1 MYLQTMSAL
10 DLFTKTYGKLQNYG
24 MPFWVMTPFRRTVR
38 GLANIVLP
46 KYLSRPYKQKARVEK
61 DLIVSLTSFPA
72 RINNVWQVVECL
84 KRQTVLPEKI
94 ILWLSEEQFPNGE
107 GIPESLRKQ
116 EDKLFEIR
124 LVEGDIRSHKKY
136 LYAIQEFP
144 EKTFITCD
152 DDVYYETDMIERLEN
167 TSLRFPRCIVANN
180 AHTILHDSNG
190 NLLPYLKWS
199 PATHQYESKDLLQ
212 VGIGGVL
219 YPPRCLNP
227 LVARIDIFKNVAPL
241 ADDIWLNTMARLN
254 KTPIVKAPSNVLKLP
269 VENDSP
275 TLSSI
280 NNGSENMNDVQIRQ
294 IREYLCENGYDDVY
308 ASTYTVEADGLG
320 GGVI

>member
-1 MYLQTMSAL
+1 MNAL
-10 DLFTKTYGKLQNYG
+10 ELFTKIYGKLQNYG

-46 KYLSRPYKQKARVEK
+46 KYLSRPYKQKAMVEK
-61 DLIVSLTSFPA
+61 DLIVSFTSFPA
-72 RINNVWQVVECL
+72 RIDNVWQVVECL
-84 KRQTVLPEKI
+84 KRQTILPEKI
-94 ILWLSEEQFPNGE
+94 ILWLSKDQFPNGE
-107 GIPESLRKQ
+107 GIPVSLRKQ

-152 DDVYYETDMIERLEN
+152 DDVYYETDMIERLVN
-167 TSLRFPRCIVANN
+167 TSLRFPHCIVANN
-180 AHTILHDSNG
+180 AHTIRHDSNG
-190 NLLPYLKWS
+190 NLLPYLQWS
-199 PATHQYESKDLLQ
+199 PATHQYESKNLLQ

-219 YPPRCLNP
+219 YPPHCLNP
-227 LVARIDIFKNVAPL
+227 LVERIDVFKKVAPL

-269 VENDSP
+269 VESESP
-275 TLSSI
+275 TLSSV
-280 NNGSENMNDVQIRQ
+280 NNGKENMNDIQIRK
-294 IREYLCENGYDDVY
+294 IREYLRDNDYEDVY
-308 ASTYTVEADGLG
+308 ASTYKVEMNWGD
-320 GGVI
+320 